1 MVSISCL
8 CSLPKGL
15 SISTQSQTQIEQ
27 DAFLQRQ
34 ESCRILSSL
43 RDESSSL
50 LWLRDDDSCGTKKS
64 AYTETS
70 EFLDASFVFDPEV
83 SKSRAYL
90 AVMKS
95 NLKRAVT
102 ASAQVGGREYLL
114 SKPLGSATYA
124 ASVTADQTEH
134 KQSSTLSE
142 EPHALSSPVR
152 TVRKLSRT
160 RWRKTRWRLIT
171 ARTTQSADRPEDGGS
186 PIILPAT
193 CSEDTVALEG
203 HARKV
208 EEQFHLGVR
217 PFPGGK
223 YLLPSSVKTDSLRLA
238 TIMEAAGT

>member
-8 CSLPKGL
+8 CSLPTGL
-15 SISTQSQTQIEQ
+15 SNSTQSQTQIEQ

-34 ESCRILSSL
+34 ESRRILSSL

-50 LWLRDDDSCGTKKS
+50 LWLRDDDSCGTRKS

-83 SKSRAYL
+83 FKSRAYL

-95 NLKRAVT
+95 NLKRAVR
-102 ASAQVGGREYLL
+102 ASAQGGGRKYLW
-114 SKPLGSATYA
+114 STPLGSTTYV
-124 ASVTADQTEH
+124 ASVTADPTKH
-134 KQSSTLSE
+134 RQSFTLSE
-142 EPHALSSPVR
+142 EPHALTSPVR
-152 TVRKLSRT
+152 TVRKLSITRKGKH
-160 RWRKTRWRLIT
+160 RWRFIT
-171 ARTTQSADRPEDGGS
+171 APTTQSADCPEDGGS
-186 PIILPAT
+186 

-203 HARKV
+203 YARKG
-208 EEQFHLGVR
+208 EEHFHPGVR

-223 YLLPSSVKTDSLRLA
+223 YILPSSIQTDSLELA